1 MEVQGYYVV
10 KLILTNKP
18 GIPDPPL
25 PKERKS
31 ILY

>member
-1 MEVQGYYVV
+1 MEVQGCYVV

-18 GIPDPPL
+18 AFPRPL